1 MAYQWSEHGGEK
13 QWTTAKAMSLK
24 LGRGGEQSR
33 GCRGIFL
40 FTRREIRYAFAKL
53 TSFLLGALK
62 VFLGDV
68 VSGESFLAAFF
79 LSVMR

>member
-1 MAYQWSEHGGEK
+1 MEAVEAS
-13 QWTTAKAMSLK
+13 
-24 LGRGGEQSR
+24 
-33 GCRGIFL
+33 L

-68 VSGESFLAAFF
+68 VSGELFLAAFF

>member
-13 QWTTAKAMSLK
+13 QWTNAKAMNLK
-24 LGRGGEQSR
+24 LGRGGEQSG

-40 FTRREIRYAFAKL
+40 FTRRKIRYAFAKL

-62 VFLGDV
+62 VILGDV
-68 VSGESFLAAFF
+68 VSGESFLAAF